1 MPKLALLVAT
11 FLFFV
16 FLLQQSSSGVFE
28 DFEYVGT
35 DNDLKLE
42 SDIISTDTHE
52 TQNDVKRY
60 LVFGSGSL
68 HDAHPQIENLVYE
81 LILAVNFSQWVFLTR
96 ARRIN

>member
-1 MPKLALLVAT
+1 MPKLALLVTT

-42 SDIISTDTHE
+42 SDIISTDTYE
-52 TQNDVKRY
+52 TQNDVKR
-60 LVFGSGSL
+60 LSL
-68 HDAHPQIENLVYE
+68 IHI
-81 LILAVNFSQWVFLTR
+81 
-96 ARRIN
+96 

>member
-1 MPKLALLVAT
+1 MPKLALLVTT

-42 SDIISTDTHE
+42 SDIISTDIQGME
-52 TQNDVKRY
+52 NDVK
-60 LVFGSGSL
+60 
-68 HDAHPQIENLVYE
+68 
-81 LILAVNFSQWVFLTR
+81 
-96 ARRIN
+96 

>member
-1 MPKLALLVAT
+1 MPKLALLVTT

-42 SDIISTDTHE
+42 SDIVSTDI
-52 TQNDVKRY
+52 QGMKMMLKDIWCLGR
-60 LVFGSGSL
+60 
-68 HDAHPQIENLVYE
+68 AHFMMR
-81 LILAVNFSQWVFLTR
+81 ILK
-96 ARRIN
+96 

>member
-42 SDIISTDTHE
+42 SDIISVSNTH
-52 TQNDVKRY
+52 
-60 LVFGSGSL
+60 
-68 HDAHPQIENLVYE
+68 
-81 LILAVNFSQWVFLTR
+81 LTLPTK
-96 ARRIN
+96 A